1 MVAVLDRKLLR
12 DLSTMRGQVITI
24 ALVVACG
31 ITSYITMRSAYD
43 SLVSSRDR
51 YYRDYRFAD
60 VFATLKRAPRN
71 VAADLEAIPGV
82 SRVQTRVVERVT
94 VPMPDMARPASGTIV
109 SLDTSRARA
118 RLNDVHIR
126 SGRDLQPGRS
136 DEVLVLEGFARAHDL
151 EPGDSLPAVIGG
163 SLRQLKIAGIAL
175 SPEFVMTIAPGQ
187 LTYDPGQSP
196 VLWMNDSA
204 LAAAFQMEGAFN
216 SATLALEP
224 NANVRAIVS
233 RVDSILGD
241 YGGTGAITRDKQTS
255 HYMLSGELTQLDNM
269 AGFVPYLFL
278 AVAALLV
285 NVVLSR
291 LVQLQRS
298 IIATLKAV
306 GYSNRAIGMHY
317 IRLVSVILM
326 GGAILGVAAGAWAGS
341 GMMKLYT
348 GEFFRFAESHY
359 VLHPR
364 AVLFSVGVSFVTALV
379 GAWVSVKQ
387 VVAMQPAEAMRPPAP
402 ARYRRSVLEHLGV
415 WRWLQPNV
423 RMIWRE
429 VERRPLRVLLSA
441 LGISLALGI
450 VVVARSMWDSMD
462 YLIDV
467 QFHRSMRE
475 DLNVTLGRP
484 VSRGVLANFRQ
495 IPGVHHAEGI
505 RSVPVRFRFGH
516 RYRDSVINGYPADIQ
531 LRRLVDSS
539 GTPHQ
544 VTEDGVMLTRKL
556 GEILHVEAGDRVTV
570 EVREGDFRE
579 RELTVS
585 ALVEEPFGLSGHM
598 QQAALS
604 RLLDDT
610 GPINTVLLSV
620 DGEKVEDVER
630 RLKDLRL
637 VVGVSSP
644 RDLKKQF
651 DEQSV
656 AIMNIFTFIM
666 TFFACVIAVGVIY
679 NNARV
684 ALSQRNRDLASLRVL
699 GYTRREISTI
709 LFGEQAIHLVLSLPF
724 GLLFGNWMAQAMMSN
739 ADPETYRLPVKVSA
753 ATYVFAASVGVA
765 SAFFSALLLKRK
777 LESLDLIG
785 VLKTRE

>member
-1 MVAVLDRKLLR
+1 VVATLDRKLLR
-12 DLSTMRGQVITI
+12 DLLAMRGQVITI

-43 SLVSSRDR
+43 SLISSRDR

-60 VFATLKRAPRN
+60 VFASLKRAPLTIRT
-71 VAADLEAIPGV
+71 DLEKVVGV
-82 SRVQTRVVERVT
+82 ARVQTRVVERVT
-94 VPMPDMARPASGTIV
+94 VPMDGMPRPATGSIV
-109 SLDTSRARA
+109 SLKPRQEGH

-126 SGRDLQPGRS
+126 RGSALEPGRS
-136 DEVLVLEGFARAHDL
+136 DEVLILEGFADAHGL
-151 EPGDSLPAVIGG
+151 EPGDKIPVIIGG
-163 SLRQLKIAGIAL
+163 TQRELRVAGIAL

-187 LTYDPGQSP
+187 MTYDPAQSP
-196 VLWMNDSA
+196 VLWMNEAA
-204 LAAAFQMEGAFN
+204 LEAAFQMNGAFN
-216 SATLALEP
+216 SATFRLEKEANLPAIITNIDALLKP
-224 NANVRAIVS
+224 
-233 RVDSILGD
+233 
-241 YGGTGAITRDKQTS
+241 YGGIGAVAREKQTS
-255 HYMLSGELTQLDNM
+255 HFMLSGELTQLDSM

-298 IIATLKAV
+298 VIATLKAI
-306 GYSNRAIGMHY
+306 GYSNSAIGWHY
-317 IRLVSVILM
+317 IRLVSVMLI
-326 GGAILGVAAGAWAGS
+326 GGAVLGVAFGAWGGS

-348 GEFFRFAESHY
+348 GEYFKFADARY
-359 VLHPR
+359 VLRPR
-364 AVLFSVGVSFVTALV
+364 AIVFSVGVSFLTALV

-387 VVAMQPAEAMRPPAP
+387 VMTMQPAEAMQPPAP
-402 ARYRRSVLEHLGV
+402 GRYRRSFLEYLGI
-415 WRWLQPNV
+415 WRWLDPNV

-475 DLNVTLGRP
+475 DLSVTLSRP

-495 IPGVHHAEGI
+495 IPGVNYAEGI
-505 RSVPVRFRFGH
+505 RSVPVRFVAGH
-516 RYRDSVINGYPADIQ
+516 RFRDSAINGYPEDIQ

-539 GTPHQ
+539 GSPHR
-544 VTEDGVMLTRKL
+544 VREEGVMLTRKL
-556 GEILHVEAGDRVTV
+556 GEILGVRTGDRITV
-570 EVREGDFRE
+570 EIREGDFRT
-579 RELTVS
+579 RDISV
-585 ALVEEPFGLSGHM
+585 AGLVEEPFGLAGHM
-598 QQAALS
+598 NDQTLGQ
-604 RLLDDT
+604 LLGDT
-610 GPINTVLLSV
+610 APINNVLLSIEP
-620 DGEKVEDVER
+620 GRVEDVER
-630 RLKDLRL
+630 RLKRLRL

-644 RDLKKQF
+644 HDLKKQF

-666 TFFACVIAVGVIY
+666 TLFACIIAVGVIY

-684 ALSQRNRDLASLRVL
+684 ALSQRSRDLASLRVL

-709 LFGEQAIHLVLSLPF
+709 LFGEQAIHLALSLPF
-724 GLLFGNWMAQAMMSN
+724 GLIFGNWMARAMMSN
-739 ADPETYRLPVKVSA
+739 ADPETYRLPVHVSA
-753 ATYVFAASVGVA
+753 ATYVFAASVGFA
-765 SAFFSALLLKRK
+765 SALFSALLLKKK

-785 VLKTRE
+785 VLKTRQ